1 MRSRSWLSRTGY
13 LIAFLAG
20 ITTAIVALPL
30 WKLALIRTSQSSY
43 GELTFACDHAMRGH
57 LIAKMSVAKTPSEDT
72 VRELKAAEIQLIA
85 CQDYDL
91 MRKRLIRWGLTDN
104 ELSEMALLAIEE
116 RATNLQEVVR
126 VHEIRY

>member
-1 MRSRSWLSRTGY
+1 MRSRSWLSSVSY
-13 LIAFLAG
+13 AAVFAAG
-20 ITTAIVALPL
+20 AVTAIIAMPL
-30 WKLALIRTSQSSY
+30 WQLAVMHLSQKRF
-43 GELTFACDHAMRGH
+43 GELTYACDQAMRGH
-57 LIAKMSVAKTPSEDT
+57 MVAKMSVAKTPSEDT

-91 MRKRLIRWGLTDN
+91 MRKRLIRWGLSDN
-104 ELSEMALLAIEE
+104 ELSEMALIAIEE

>member
-1 MRSRSWLSRTGY
+1 MRSRSWLSSAGY
-13 LIAFLAG
+13 LIAFVAG

-30 WKLALIRTSQSSY
+30 WKLALIRMSQSSY
-43 GELTFACDHAMRGH
+43 GELTFVCDHAMRGH
-57 LIAKMSVAKTPSEDT
+57 MIAKMSVAKTPSEDT

-91 MRKRLIRWGLTDN
+91 TRKRLIRWGLTDN
-104 ELSEMALLAIEE
+104 ELSEMALIAIEE

>member
-1 MRSRSWLSRTGY
+1 MRSRSWLSN
-13 LIAFLAG
+13 LAFIAVFFAG
-20 ITTAIVALPL
+20 VVTAIVAMPL
-30 WKLALIRTSQSSY
+30 WQLAVMHLSQQRF
-43 GELTFACDHAMRGH
+43 GELTFACDQAMRGH
-57 LIAKMSVAKTPSEDT
+57 MVAKMSVAKTPSEDT
-72 VRELKAAEIQLIA
+72 VRDLKAAEIHLIA

-104 ELSEMALLAIEE
+104 ELSEMALIAIEE